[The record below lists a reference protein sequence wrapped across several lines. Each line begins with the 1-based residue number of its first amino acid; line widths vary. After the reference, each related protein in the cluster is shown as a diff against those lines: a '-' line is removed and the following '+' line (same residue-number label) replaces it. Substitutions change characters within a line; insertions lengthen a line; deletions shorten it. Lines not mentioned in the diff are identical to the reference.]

1 MDEFSHS
8 AVLLVNGLAYRPY
21 RYGSERELEERVLK
35 VVDDV
40 FGRECVYFDLKK
52 VVRSRATRYVT
63 DGVLLDPASRKLWII
78 EYELSRHDFDRHVR
92 PQVMGFLRALKNP
105 ETVRDVLMTLYDE
118 VRADPEKERRVRRH
132 LRGGE
137 ELYYFLD
144 RVLHGKWGVI
154 IVVDEVTPQLME
166 LQEDLSKDAEVRIL
180 EFKTYRHESG
190 EAYLFTPLRYER
202 EVAEVPGHER
212 SWEARLM
219 WAEPEARRLA
229 EELIRRVVRELPDVR
244 HMPKYRWYYFYRS
257 ERPFAVLL
265 LRKRS
270 VDVRIRVD
278 EGRFK
283 DELGVTKRYR
293 PFFFRRGERGFK
305 VKGSEELDSAVKLI
319 KQAYNHAEV

>member
-1 MDEFSHS
+1 MEGFSRS

-40 FGRECVYFDLKK
+40 FGRGCVYFDLKK
-52 VVRSRATRYVT
+52 VVRSRAMRYVT
-63 DGVLLDPASRKLWII
+63 DGVLLDPASRMLWIV
-78 EYELSRHDFDRHVR
+78 EYELSRHDLDRHVR

-105 ETVRDVLMTLYDE
+105 ETVRAILMTLYDE

-132 LRGGE
+132 LRSGE

-144 RVLHGKWGVI
+144 RVLHGRRGVV
-154 IVVDEVTPQLME
+154 IVVDEVTPQLVE

-180 EFKTYRHESG
+180 EFKTYRHGDG
-190 EAYLFTPLRYER
+190 EAYLFTPLRYEA
-202 EVAEVPGHER
+202 EVAEAPEHEK
-212 SWEARLM
+212 SWKDRLR

-229 EELIRRVVRELPDVR
+229 EELIRRVVQELPDVR
-244 HMPKYRWYYFYRS
+244 HMPRYRWYYFYRGG
-257 ERPFAVLL
+257 RPFAVLL

-278 EGRFK
+278 ESRFR
-283 DELGVTKRYR
+283 DDLRVTKKYK
-293 PFFFRRGERGFK
+293 PFFFRGGERGFK
-305 VKGSEELDSAVKLI
+305 VKGSEELNNAVKLI
-319 KQAYNHAEV
+319 KQAYTYARV